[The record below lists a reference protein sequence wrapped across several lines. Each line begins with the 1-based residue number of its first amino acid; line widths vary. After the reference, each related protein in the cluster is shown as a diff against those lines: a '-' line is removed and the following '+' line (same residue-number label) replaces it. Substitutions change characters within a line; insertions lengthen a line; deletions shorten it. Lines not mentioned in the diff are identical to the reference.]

1 MMMMTMIMMMNLV
14 NYMIHCNLLHL
25 PKCLKHL
32 SPGNDKVDG
41 DNDDSDNDNNNVN
54 FNQCNENQ
62 SDLVNPI

>member
-1 MMMMTMIMMMNLV
+1 
-14 NYMIHCNLLHL
+14 MIHCNLLHL